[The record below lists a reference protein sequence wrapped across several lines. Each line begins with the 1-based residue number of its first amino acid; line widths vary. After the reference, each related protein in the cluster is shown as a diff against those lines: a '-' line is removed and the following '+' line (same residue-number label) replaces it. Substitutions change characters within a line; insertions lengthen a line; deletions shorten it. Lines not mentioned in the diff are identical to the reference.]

1 MTRNSDWAAEAKRL
15 QQAIDDGATVD
26 DLMQSVATPGKR
38 AKLTKASQIKPERQ
52 KWFYKIDG
60 EGVQPSKVCTMF
72 AGIGG
77 EGKSTFALH
86 QAALLSRGQL
96 EGDFFGEKHATIIFG
111 PEDDWATVH
120 VPRLIAAGADL
131 DLIYQ
136 LTAEV
141 IEEDFTGERDLK
153 FPLDT
158 KLLEEAVIETGAKL
172 IIVDPISSA
181 MQGDMNKVQDV
192 RTAVGPLDALAKKYD
207 LAVTLINHFK
217 KGGSSIA
224 EKSSGSHGFRDI
236 VRSYLA
242 FATNEETNERI
253 LTQDKNNYG
262 TGFGSWKF
270 TLQGHQIQT
279 DEGPTEAPAVLM
291 LGASDVTVNDLIDRD
306 HTDQEDDRKDWES
319 WLIEVL
325 TEAGGS
331 MEVKEIE
338 KAANAI
344 GFNFKRIQKDRS
356 KVKNPRIET
365 GRDGFGKGAKYIW
378 KIEES
383 PMDSTETT
391 MHSMHSIDTSAR
403 ETMESMESMTP
414 KPESMHAPSTKP
426 SCQQHGTHYAV
437 SICLTCRG
445 LAKETA

>member
-1 MTRNSDWAAEAKRL
+1 MTADIATRAKAL
-15 QQAIDDGATVD
+15 QHAFDTGEPYIPPT
-26 DLMQSVATPGKR
+26 GKR

-120 VPRLIAAGADL
+120 IPRLIAAGADL
-131 DLIYQ
+131 DHIYQ

-158 KLLEEAVIETGAKL
+158 KLLEEAIIETGAKL

-207 LAVTLINHFK
+207 LSVVLINHFK
-217 KGGSSIA
+217 KGGSTVA
-224 EKSSGSHGFRDI
+224 EKSSGSHGFRDL

-242 FATNEETNERI
+242 FATDDDTGERI

-262 TGFGSWKF
+262 TGYGSWKF
-270 TLQGHQIQT
+270 ILQGHQIET
-279 DEGPTEAPAVLM
+279 DDGPTEAPAVQM
-291 LGASDVTVNDLIDRD
+291 LGTSDVTVRDLLDRE
-306 HTDQEDDRKDWES
+306 HTGYEEDDRKDWEA

-331 MEVKEIE
+331 MAVKDLEA
-338 KAANAI
+338 AANKV
-344 GFNFKRIQKDRS
+344 GFKFKTMQNGRS
-356 KVKNPRIET
+356 KIRNPRVVT
-365 GRDGFGKGAKYIW
+365 GRNGYGKGSVPYWA
-378 KIEES
+378 IEEES
-383 PMDSTETT
+383 DIHPESGTIHPIHPIHPTAQETSGS
-391 MHSMHSIDTSAR
+391 MGSMGDKPGSMHCKFHGSDYL
-403 ETMESMESMTP
+403 
-414 KPESMHAPSTKP
+414 PE
-426 SCQQHGTHYAV
+426 CY
-437 SICLTCRG
+437 TCEQI
-445 LAKETA
+445 LKETA